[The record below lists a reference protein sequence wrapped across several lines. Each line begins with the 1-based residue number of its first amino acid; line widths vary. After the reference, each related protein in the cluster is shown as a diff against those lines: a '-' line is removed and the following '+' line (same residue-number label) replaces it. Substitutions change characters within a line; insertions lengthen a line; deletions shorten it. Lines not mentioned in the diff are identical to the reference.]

1 MQSQPEAGT
10 KGGTETGTKREDAGR
25 GVALTDVK
33 IRNAPIKAR
42 RYRIADSHGLSIE
55 IAPKGKRLGAKEK
68 PRKFWRYRYRL
79 NGRENL
85 FAGGE
90 WCQAPTGETPE
101 EAVAR
106 RDAGRLTLAEA
117 RGARVAWRDM
127 VRRGQHPRLVRATG
141 RLLAA
146 QSAAM
151 TFRAVAEEF
160 VEKRGGHWGAS
171 YRRHVVRF
179 LEGDCYPD
187 LGDLPIANLET
198 AHLLPIL
205 NAVADRD
212 ALSVAHS
219 GRSILGQLW
228 RFAIS
233 TRKAVTDPT
242 AALRGALAKMQTKH
256 HPPLARDQ
264 IGPFLQAVAKAGA
277 NRSTEIAIRLLLL
290 TMLRTVELR
299 TASWTEIDMARAE
312 LRLGPEKMKGR
323 KPHIVPLAPQAM
335 ELIKEL
341 HRITGN
347 RSRLFPNVRRPSDA
361 MAGSTIGRVFSR
373 AGYARQFSPHG
384 FRATAATILREEGCD
399 DRAIELQLS
408 HSDRNKS
415 RRSYDHSEKLELRRA
430 MLEQWADL
438 INRLSIPA
446 VGASPKAKG

>member
-1 MQSQPEAGT
+1 
-10 KGGTETGTKREDAGR
+10 
-25 GVALTDVK
+25 VALTDVK

-42 RYRIADSHGLSIE
+42 RYRITDSHGLSIE
-55 IAPKGKRLGAKEK
+55 IPPKGKRLGPKEK
-68 PRKFWRYRYRL
+68 PRMFWRYRYKI

-85 FAGGE
+85 FAAGE
-90 WCQAPTGETPE
+90 WCQVPTGETAE
-101 EAVAR
+101 EAEAR

-117 RGARVAWRDM
+117 RLARVEWRDM

-146 QSAAM
+146 QSAAT

-160 VEKRGGHWGAS
+160 VQRRGGHWGAS

-179 LEGDCYPD
+179 LEGDCYPT
-187 LGDLPIANLET
+187 LGDLPIASLET

-233 TRKAVTDPT
+233 TRKSATDPT
-242 AALRGALAKMQTKH
+242 PALRGALARVQTKH
-256 HPPLARDQ
+256 HPPVGRGQ
-264 IGPFLQAVAKAGA
+264 IGPFLEAVTKAGA

-299 TASWTEIDMARAE
+299 TAWWTDVDLARAE
-312 LRLGPEKMKGR
+312 MRFSPERMKAR

-335 ELIKEL
+335 ALLKEL
-341 HRITGN
+341 RSLTGN
-347 RSRLFPNVRRPSDA
+347 SPRLFPNVRRPTDA
-361 MAGSTIGRVFSR
+361 MAGSTIGRVFAR

-384 FRATAATILREEGCD
+384 FRATAATILREEGFD

-415 RRSYDHSEKLELRRA
+415 RRSYDHSEKLELRRK

-438 INRLSIPA
+438 IDAAAL
-446 VGASPKAKG
+446 VSPRELR